1 MPGTSSGLTSEYVV
15 LWGHLDH
22 IGVGAPVGGDS
33 INNGAMDNA
42 SGVAALL
49 EVARML
55 HDGSD
60 RPRRSILFLAC
71 TGEEMGLLGSK
82 PFAGR
87 PTVAIGNIAANL
99 NLDMFLPIIPL
110 RIVRV
115 TFSGWVSFLWRVEPA
130 RELPDLAMNRAA
142 KRSGVRRCRRE
153 KLHRDMEDVSR
164 SSDRLAARDLHLVVV
179 LTAKQV
185 DSKAGNRPDRQRAS
199 AFHETPGGASVQ
211 HLDPQL
217 SRQGP
222 ELIVVALKLIHPV
235 NHALPDSEFP
245 Y

>member
-99 NLDMFLPIIPL
+99 NLDMIPADHPVADRARHIFRL
-110 RIVRV
+110 GQLSLARGASPRI
-115 TFSGWVSFLWRVEPA
+115 A
-130 RELPDLAMNRAA
+130 RPCDE
-142 KRSGVRRCRRE
+142 
-153 KLHRDMEDVSR
+153 SR
-164 SSDRLAARDLHLVVV
+164 SEAFRR
-179 LTAKQV
+179 TAV
-185 DSKAGNRPDRQRAS
+185 SSRETASRYGRCFPLQRSTGS
-199 AFHETPGGASVQ
+199 A
-211 HLDPQL
+211 
-217 SRQGP
+217 
-222 ELIVVALKLIHPV
+222 
-235 NHALPDSEFP
+235 
-245 Y
+245 